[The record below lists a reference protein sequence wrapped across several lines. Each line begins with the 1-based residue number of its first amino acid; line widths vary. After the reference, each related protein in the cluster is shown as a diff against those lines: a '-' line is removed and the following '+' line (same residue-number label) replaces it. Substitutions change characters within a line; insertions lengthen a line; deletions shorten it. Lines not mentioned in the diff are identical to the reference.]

1 MRFPL
6 EKPVTPSDPPVQ
18 WCEAEGR
25 LLSYTDEGPAKAPAL
40 VLVHGVPGSVTD
52 FRYLAP
58 LLCQQFRVI
67 RLEFPGFGSNY
78 RAAGERPYPA
88 TPEARARIILACAS
102 ALGIETFC
110 VVGHSMGG
118 PAAMT
123 TAALA
128 PERVRA
134 LGLIA
139 SVGLRRHRGM
149 VVPPWVMQVN
159 VGLLRVP
166 GLARPLVKTT
176 RRAYAR
182 MGFRK
187 GTEALTR
194 DEIEIHARIIGA
206 IKFTEL
212 RQLPS
217 QITCKTVVTAAV
229 DDRLIEPEIPREM
242 AQEFTDARSM
252 IFPSGGHNIQKSRA
266 RAIAALLTEA
276 YTAALRECS

>member
-1 MRFPL
+1 
-6 EKPVTPSDPPVQ
+6 
-18 WCEAEGR
+18 
-25 LLSYTDEGPAKAPAL
+25 
-40 VLVHGVPGSVTD
+40 
-52 FRYLAP
+52 
-58 LLCQQFRVI
+58 
-67 RLEFPGFGSNY
+67 
-78 RAAGERPYPA
+78 
-88 TPEARARIILACAS
+88 
-102 ALGIETFC
+102 
-110 VVGHSMGG
+110 
-118 PAAMT
+118 MT

-128 PERVRA
+128 PERVRT

-212 RQLPS
+212 RQLPG

-242 AQEFTDARSM
+242 AQEFADARSM

-276 YTAALRECS
+276 YTAALQIDSM